1 MSARP
6 PLRLVSAEEPSET
19 PTTPGSFA
27 DVFRRHY
34 RLVHRMLRIYGV
46 DEASLD
52 DAAQDVF
59 VVVHRR
65 WDDYDGRAAFTRWL
79 IGIVRRVAKDYRRSA
94 RRTKERLDKV
104 LPPGS
109 PADPEYRMAQREEV
123 ALVERFLEHLDV
135 ERREVLVLADIEGM
149 TAPEISTML
158 GVNLNTV
165 YSRLRVARQRFDAF
179 LARHRARERGR
190 VGTL

>member
-109 PADPEYRMAQREEV
+109 PADPEHRMAHREEV

-179 LARHRARERGR
+179 LTRHRAREGGR